1 MRYHF
6 LLYFLNL
13 FLSKPPFGTAWN
25 SSELAL
31 GINFSGESTK
41 PFGWFLS
48 PAKGLSAFEL
58 SD

>member
-13 FLSKPPFGTAWN
+13 LLSVVFFGTFWN
-25 SSELAL
+25 SLSFY
-31 GINFSGESTK
+31 FSGESMK
-41 PFGWFLS
+41 PYGWFLS

-58 SD
+58 PD